1 MKSMIE
7 PKVPNPLNTEKRV
20 CEETRRG
27 SISDEEFCSK
37 KYIEDIDQI
46 GSIFD
51 QNLFE
56 KIN

>member
-1 MKSMIE
+1 VE
-7 PKVPNPLNTEKRV
+7 PKVANPLMMEP
-20 CEETRRG
+20 EETRRG
-27 SISDEEFCSK
+27 SISDEETCSK
-37 KYIEDIDQI
+37 KYIEDLDQI